1 MASFEKSCN
10 SLTGV
15 GVETLSS
22 SLLLGL
28 VTLRVLGAWRA
39 NVSREG
45 DSLRHRTRRKR
56 FYSVLIQDFLEA
68 ETAACNPLF
77 RRTLLSQIRIAC
89 RSVEIEMAHFREL
102 LDIAPI
108 TSSTIIPSLLAIRVF
123 LSDCTASAA
132 APEKGSTDSLQF
144 RKLEAT
150 GQSLIEDLALYMRRD
165 LVGSSLKK
173 NERVVAYI
181 SSQS

>member
-1 MASFEKSCN
+1 
-10 SLTGV
+10 
-15 GVETLSS
+15 
-22 SLLLGL
+22 
-28 VTLRVLGAWRA
+28 
-39 NVSREG
+39 
-45 DSLRHRTRRKR
+45 
-56 FYSVLIQDFLEA
+56 
-68 ETAACNPLF
+68 
-77 RRTLLSQIRIAC
+77 
-89 RSVEIEMAHFREL
+89 MAHLREL

-108 TSSTIIPSLLAIRVF
+108 TSSTITPSLLAIRVF
-123 LSDCTASAA
+123 LSDCTAIAA